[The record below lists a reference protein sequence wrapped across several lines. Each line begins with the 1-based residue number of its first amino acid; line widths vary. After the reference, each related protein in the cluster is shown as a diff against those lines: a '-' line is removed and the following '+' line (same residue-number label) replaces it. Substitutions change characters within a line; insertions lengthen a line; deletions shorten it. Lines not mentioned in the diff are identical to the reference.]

1 MKKNRMMRLAAF
13 LLVCVL
19 LTTSVISGTYAK
31 YVSTTTDS
39 DSARVAKWGFGTA
52 SIAFE
57 DLFAASY
64 ENVAAGSDEL
74 AIIAPGTAGSVS
86 FAFEA
91 TGSAPEVAYKIVVD
105 TDGSG
110 IHTNIENN
118 PNIVWQL
125 DANGYGTW
133 DEMLGDIAAL
143 SQARVE
149 ANALPTNFGKNA
161 THTIYWKWIFDE
173 NATNKETNTANN
185 DTMDTNMGNGAVTTE
200 QSVTLVV
207 NIKAEQID

>member
-64 ENVAAGSDEL
+64 TNVAAGTDEL
-74 AIIAPGTAGSVS
+74 AIIAPGTAGEVT
-86 FAFEA
+86 FAFVA
-91 TGSAPEVAYKIVVD
+91 TGSAPEVAYKITVD
-105 TDGSG
+105 TNGSG

-125 DANGYGTW
+125 DENDFGTW
-133 DEMLGDIAAL
+133 DEMLEDIAGL
-143 SQARVE
+143 SQATVA
-149 ANALPTNFGKNA
+149 ANALPENFGEGES
-161 THTIYWKWIFDE
+161 HTISWKWIFDE

>member
-64 ENVAAGSDEL
+64 DNVAAGSDEL
-74 AIIAPGTAGSVS
+74 AIIAPGTAGEVT
-86 FAFEA
+86 FAFVA
-91 TGSAPEVAYKIVVD
+91 TGDAPEVAYKITVD

-200 QSVTLVV
+200 QAVTLVV

>member
-64 ENVAAGSDEL
+64 TNVAAGTDDM
-74 AIIAPGTAGSVS
+74 AIIAPGTAGEVT

-173 NATNKETNTANN
+173 NATNKEANTANN

>member
-64 ENVAAGSDEL
+64 TNVAAGTDDM
-74 AIIAPGTAGSVS
+74 AIIAPGTAGEVT

-91 TGSAPEVAYKIVVD
+91 TGSAPEVAYKITVD
-105 TDGSG
+105 TNGSSIYG
-110 IHTNIENN
+110 SIENN

-125 DANGYGTW
+125 DENGFDTW
-133 DEMLGDIAAL
+133 DEMLADIAGL
-143 SQARVE
+143 SQETVA
-149 ANALPTNFGKNA
+149 ANALPENFGEGES
-161 THTIYWKWIFDE
+161 HTIYWKWIFDE
-173 NATNKETNTANN
+173 KAANKEA
-185 DTMDTNMGNGAVTTE
+185 DTVNKDEMDTEMGNGAVTTE
-200 QSVTLVV
+200 QAVTLVV

>member
-57 DLFAASY
+57 NLFAASY
-64 ENVAAGSDEL
+64 ENVAAGSDDM

-91 TGSAPEVAYKIVVD
+91 TGSAPEVAYEITVD
-105 TDGSG
+105 TEGSG
-110 IHTNIENN
+110 IHSNIENN

-125 DANGYGTW
+125 DENGYGTW
-133 DEMLGDIAAL
+133 YEMLADIAAL
-143 SQARVE
+143 SQEKVA
-149 ANALPTNFGKNA
+149 ANALPENFGDGE
-161 THTIYWKWIFDE
+161 THTVSWKWIFDE
-173 NATNKETNTANN
+173 NATNKEANTANN